1 MQQELNP
8 YRPGAGRPPPALT
21 GRDQELDAFDFAIR
35 RFRHGASERSMILTG
50 LRGVGKTVLLA
61 ECARIAERYDWACE
75 GIEAREG
82 INLAE
87 EMAVLTRK
95 ALFRFSA
102 GERAKEW
109 VKQAFG
115 VLRSFQIRWKL
126 PEGGEVEMSLPEPG
140 RGDSGV
146 LDHDLTDLFVAV
158 GEAARERETGVIF
171 TLDEMQFLAAHHLG
185 GLCMALHKI
194 SQKELP
200 LLLVGAGLPSLPGL
214 LGEAKSYTERLF
226 EFRVINGLEEGAA
239 RAALTAPAEKHDV
252 CWTEEALNRIIE
264 ATKNYPY
271 FLQEFGKG
279 CWNVATGPD
288 RITEVDV
295 TKAYPIIINA
305 LDEGFFRVRLDRVTP
320 AEREYLIAMAETGSG
335 PYMSGDVAKR
345 LGKTHGQVGVQ
356 RTNLIKRG
364 LCYAPSHGVIDFT
377 VPLFDEFIRRVVASS

>member
-1 MQQELNP
+1 
-8 YRPGAGRPPPALT
+8 
-21 GRDQELDAFDFAIR
+21 
-35 RFRHGASERSMILTG
+35 MILTG

-61 ECARIAERYDWACE
+61 ECARIAEKNDWTCE
-75 GIEAREG
+75 SMEAREN
-82 INLAE
+82 INLPE
-87 EMAVLTRK
+87 EMAVLARK
-95 ALFRFSA
+95 ALLRLSA
-102 GERAKEW
+102 GERAKKR
-109 VKQAFG
+109 VRQAFG

-126 PEGGEVEMSLPEPG
+126 PEGGEVEMGLPEPG

-158 GEAARERETGVIF
+158 GEAAHERKTGVIF
-171 TLDEMQFLAAHHLG
+171 TVDEMQFLAASDLSV
-185 GLCMALHKI
+185 LCMALHKI

-226 EFRVINGLEEGAA
+226 EFRVINGLEEKAA
-239 RAALTAPAEKHDV
+239 RTALTTPAEKHGV
-252 CWTEEALNRIIE
+252 CWTKGALNRVIE

-271 FLQEFGKG
+271 FLQEFGKS
-279 CWNVATGPD
+279 CWNVAAEPD
-288 RITEVDV
+288 RITEADV
-295 TKAYPIIINA
+295 KKAHPITINT

-356 RTNLIKRG
+356 RNNLIKRG
-364 LCYAPSHGVIDFT
+364 LCYAPRHGVIDFT
-377 VPLFDEFIRRVVASS
+377 VPLFDEFIRRVVTSS